1 MHFTFPLHPIALAAL
16 SMVTL
21 PLAVNAQTLR
31 PIEIREKAQPRFG
44 ATDAAAT
51 KTDVPL
57 IETPQTV
64 NVITAQQLD
73 AQQPASLTQALG
85 YTAGVSAG
93 NFGRRGFDNYIIRGF
108 DQSAYTLRDGLRL
121 DPGFL
126 TEQEMFGLERI
137 EVVKG
142 PGSVLFGQLAPGGV
156 VNLVSKTPD
165 GQTRRSAEGGL
176 GNNSLVRAAADLS
189 GRFNTDGSLAWR
201 LVATAWDK
209 DDSIDQVRA
218 KRQYI
223 APSLTWK
230 ASADTQLTV
239 LASFQQDEFVRAINL
254 PARGTVLPNSNGTT
268 NTRRYLGEPGFEPIA
283 VPQTQLGY
291 QLSHRINGHWTFKQ
305 NLRKSSYSVR
315 GQNMNLGALAANQ
328 LTVARVPI
336 FVDIDSSTT
345 ALDNQFSTRVT
356 TGSVQHKLLFG
367 LDAMRYTDDSLQNG
381 GTLPAANLF
390 NPGASAL
397 VVQGPV
403 TANRRTVIAQ
413 TGWYAQDHMKL
424 GTQWVVVAGVRQD
437 SARNDTIN
445 RLNNTRVAVKQSA
458 TTGRL
463 GAVYLAGGGFA
474 PYVSYA
480 TSFVPVGGN
489 PKADGSALEPERGE
503 QTELGLKWEDP
514 QGRARVNVSAY
525 NLKRRNVVTTDPANA
540 AFSTQIGEQTHKGVE
555 LEINARATPALDL
568 AFSLATIDAQIT
580 RSNAGLLGKRPS
592 NTPEFQASLWATYK
606 LASLGLPGAD
616 LSLGLRHVGSRAG
629 DALNTFDVPSYTV
642 ADLAASL
649 QNGPWRYSL
658 HVSNLTDKTYF
669 LGGVQASQVSVGER
683 RKLTATVRYDW

>member
-1 MHFTFPLHPIALAAL
+1 MTCTFHLTPLALAAATTL
-16 SMVTL
+16 VT
-21 PLAVNAQTLR
+21 AQTL
-31 PIEIREKAQPRFG
+31 PTVEVREPAQPRFG
-44 ATDAAAT
+44 ASAASAT
-51 KTDVPL
+51 KSDVPL

-64 NVITAQQLD
+64 NVITQQQLE

-93 NFGRRGFDNYIIRGF
+93 NFGRRGFDNYVIRGF

-126 TEQEMFGLERI
+126 TEQEIFGLERI
-137 EVVKG
+137 EVIKG

-165 GQTRRSAEGGL
+165 GQTRRTVEGSL
-176 GNNSLVRAAADLS
+176 GNLGLARAAADLS
-189 GRFNTDGSLAWR
+189 GRFDADGRLAWR

-230 ASADTQLTV
+230 ASADTQVTL
-239 LASFQQDEFVRAINL
+239 LASLQRDEFVRAINL
-254 PARGTVLPNSNGTT
+254 PARGTVLPNANGSI
-268 NTRRYLGEPGFEPIA
+268 NTQRYLGEASFEPIA

-291 QLSHRINGHWTFKQ
+291 QLSHRIDNQWTFKQ

-345 ALDNQFSTRVT
+345 ALDNQLSGVLT
-356 TGSVQHKLLFG
+356 TGAVQHKLLLG

-381 GTLPAANLF
+381 GTLPVANLF
-390 NPGASAL
+390 TPGASAN
-397 VVQGPV
+397 VVQTAV

-413 TGWYAQDHMKL
+413 TGFYAQDHMKI
-424 GTQWVVVAGVRQD
+424 GKDWVVVAGVRQD
-437 SARNDTIN
+437 SARNDTLN
-445 RLNNTRVAVKQSA
+445 NLNNTRVAAKQSA
-458 TTGRL
+458 ATGRL

-474 PYVSYA
+474 PYISHA
-480 TSFVPVGGN
+480 TSFVPVAGN
-489 PKADGSALEPERGE
+489 PQRDGSALVPERGA
-503 QTELGLKWEDP
+503 QTEVGLKWEDP
-514 QGRARVNVSAY
+514 QGRATVNMSAY
-525 NLKRRNVVTTDPANA
+525 HLKRRNVVTADPANA
-540 AFSTQIGEQTHKGVE
+540 AFSTQIGEQTHKGLE
-555 LEINARATPALDL
+555 LEVNARAGAALDL
-568 AFSLATIDAQIT
+568 TFSLASIDAQIT
-580 RSNAGLLGKRPS
+580 RSNAGLKGKRPT
-592 NTPEFQASLWATYK
+592 NTPEFQSSLWATYK

-629 DALNTFDVPSYTV
+629 DALNTFDVPGYTV

-649 QNGPWRYSL
+649 RQGPWRYRL
-658 HVSNLTDKTYF
+658 HVNNLSDKTYYM
-669 LGGVQASQVSVGER
+669 GGVQASQVSVGER
-683 RKLTATVRYDW
+683 RKLVATVSYDW